1 MNAHVD
7 RVAAPM
13 AASPLRWPVAAG
25 LAVLLHLLLYLLLWA
40 ADPLADPASQDSAGA
55 ARGAGEERT
64 SVLELRFANV
74 AAPAAA
80 GAARVAEPMAS
91 QDAGGG
97 GQDSYYARL
106 RVHLQRHRRALLAT
120 GGARGTAVVTF
131 RVVADGAVSG
141 LRLRRSAGDAALD
154 SEALDLLRRASPLPA
169 PPLGQGLQL
178 SVPIVFE

>member
-1 MNAHVD
+1 MSAHVD
-7 RVAAPM
+7 RVATPM

-25 LAVLLHLLLYLLLWA
+25 LALLLHLLLYLLLRA

-55 ARGAGEERT
+55 ARGAGEGRE
-64 SVLELRFANV
+64 SVLELRFAPA

-80 GAARVAEPMAS
+80 GADRLAEPAAS
-91 QDAGGG
+91 REAGGG

-120 GGARGTAVVTF
+120 GAVRGTSVVTF
-131 RVVADGAVSG
+131 RVGADGAVSG
-141 LRLRRSAGDAALD
+141 LRLQRSAGNAALD
-154 SEALDLLRRASPLPA
+154 AEALDLLRRAAPLPV
-169 PPLGQGLQL
+169 PPQGRGLQL